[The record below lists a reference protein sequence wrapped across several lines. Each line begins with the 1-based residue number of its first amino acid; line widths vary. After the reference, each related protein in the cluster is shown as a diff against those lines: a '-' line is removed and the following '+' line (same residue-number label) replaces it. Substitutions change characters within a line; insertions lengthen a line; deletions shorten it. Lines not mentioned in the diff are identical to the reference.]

1 MGFWAQYTN
10 NFKKKNK
17 MPKFE
22 DLENQLGIQF
32 QNRELLI
39 QAFCHRSY
47 LNEHPD
53 FLLPHNERL
62 EFLGDAVIE
71 LVVTEYLFLEFPEK
85 EEGILTCW
93 RAALVN
99 SKTLSKIAQELD
111 FGKYLLLSKGEAKEA
126 EKKGKSYLDIL
137 ANTFEAFVGA
147 LYLDKGYKACKSFLC
162 KHLIKELPA
171 IIKNRSFV
179 DAKSRFQ
186 EVAQEKLR
194 ITPTYKILK
203 EWGPDHNKHFIAGVY
218 LEEELVAKGQGSS
231 KQEAEEE
238 AAKKALK
245 KKGWE

>member
-1 MGFWAQYTN
+1 
-10 NFKKKNK
+10 

-22 DLENQLGIQF
+22 DLEENLGIEF
-32 QNRELLI
+32 KNKELLV

-71 LVVTEYLFLEFPEK
+71 LVVTEYLFLKFPEK
-85 EEGILTCW
+85 EEGILTAW
-93 RAALVN
+93 RASLVN
-99 SKTLSKIAQELD
+99 SKTLSKIAQDLD
-111 FGKYLLLSKGEAKEA
+111 FGKYLLLSKGEEKEA
-126 EKKGKSYLDIL
+126 EKKSKSYLEIL

-147 LYLDKGYKACKSFLC
+147 LYLDKGYKACRNFLY
-162 KHLIKELPA
+162 KHLIKELPS
-171 IIKNRSFV
+171 IIENKAFI

-186 EVAQEKLR
+186 EVAQEKLK
-194 ITPTYKILK
+194 ITPTYRILK

-218 LEEELVAKGQGSS
+218 LDDKLIAKGEGSS